1 MVSCLQEKSELEMD
15 EEEDNDRRSR
25 SKSSRRGSGSRS
37 RATRSNSSAAYSD
50 LSGAMQSYLAYNEQ
64 GYWGSGYFEGT
75 ASGVTTAAAA
85 AAAAVATEAAA
96 NESPGAAAQA
106 MSEFK
111 QHLAAFDTGDVHPG
125 ALDTSW
131 QYYQAATATAAV
143 TTEGPTMPSMQ
154 VKQELTHCH
163 RQHPV
168 AEGMTDTAGATIT
181 AAPWQPSEAPADLGA
196 SGQQQQQQQQR
207 NLEVSIHN
215 SGAAAGRISLSSI
228 LSPGLHQLASSFAFQ
243 TEMPALSPRP
253 HEGLMQAGDP
263 AGMPGPSTAA
273 DDDHMASPAA
283 LGSSSM
289 PQKHGITAR
298 RPSPKDACNKQQRP
312 VRAGA
317 AGAGARPTQLWVQQQ
332 LQAQRQAQEAA
343 RRSAEDGDGS
353 NDVGTQAY
361 GGRGSSSSPADM
373 ELDHAAGAA
382 VLGPQGAPPQHWLP
396 AGGNLRHGSRHTPR
410 HSLAATAAAVGDP
423 SCADPASGAP
433 ASTLRG
439 VIPASLLAAMPLPAS
454 LPGCPGHS
462 TIDSILQQLEAG
474 RSPRGFAAGHG
485 RHAVGQQHP
494 RMSLSAMLDAPCML
508 PHGSAAARRL
518 SQVRVSL
525 NRLPSRLLKCW
536 CPCNCPTVC
545 FIAASGGQSWAKA
558 LLVPCSV

>member
-1 MVSCLQEKSELEMD
+1 
-15 EEEDNDRRSR
+15 
-25 SKSSRRGSGSRS
+25 
-37 RATRSNSSAAYSD
+37 
-50 LSGAMQSYLAYNEQ
+50 MQSYLAYSNEQ

-85 AAAAVATEAAA
+85 AAAMASEAAA

-131 QYYQAATATAAV
+131 QDYQAAAANTAV
-143 TTEGPTMPSMQ
+143 TTEGPAMPSMQ
-154 VKQELTHCH
+154 VKQEPAPHH

-168 AEGMTDTAGATIT
+168 AAGMTDTAAPTST
-181 AAPWQPSEAPADLGA
+181 AAPWQPSEAPADPGA
-196 SGQQQQQQQQR
+196 SGQQQEQHQQQQR
-207 NLEVSIHN
+207 SLEVSIHN

-253 HEGLMQAGDP
+253 HEGLMQAGNP
-263 AGMPGPSTAA
+263 AGMPGPSTAG
-273 DDDHMASPAA
+273 DDHMASPAA

-289 PQKHGITAR
+289 PQQHGITAR
-298 RPSPKDACNKQQRP
+298 RPSSKDACNQQRRSG
-312 VRAGA
+312 RAAAAA
-317 AGAGARPTQLWVQQQ
+317 AGAGPSAVSDPQQQVVQMLVPNWGSRQNYRMPADHAQTEQVFLQAVAAAVGCLEAQGDGMQSSPDGPTQPWVQQQ
-332 LQAQRQAQEAA
+332 LQAQRQPQEAA
-343 RRSAEDGDGS
+343 RRPAEHDAGV
-353 NDVGTQAY
+353 NDAGTQAY
-361 GGRGSSSSPADM
+361 GSSSSPADM

-382 VLGPQGAPPQHWLP
+382 VLGPQGAPPQHWPP
-396 AGGNLRHGSRHTPR
+396 AGNLRHGSRQTSLR
-410 HSLAATAAAVGDP
+410 SLAERTAAVGDP
-423 SCADPASGAP
+423 DPSYADPASGAP
-433 ASTLRG
+433 ASTLHG

-474 RSPRGFAAGHG
+474 RSPRGFAAGQG
-485 RHAVGQQHP
+485 RQATGQQHP
-494 RMSLSAMLDAPCML
+494 RMSMSATLDAPCML

-518 SQVRVSL
+518 SQVRVFLQRS
-525 NRLPSRLLKCW
+525 S
-536 CPCNCPTVC
+536 
-545 FIAASGGQSWAKA
+545 
-558 LLVPCSV
+558 